1 MEKIKMSEESL
12 AQMIVDKNPSEKQ
25 LIIAEH
31 IQKYIEE
38 TLDEIGYPIRDYTVE
53 IDPEEKVTIYKTKM
67 TLTLR
72 EKKENSKKKKKK

>member
-1 MEKIKMSEESL
+1 MSEESL

-25 LIIAEH
+25 LIIAEYF
-31 IQKYIEE
+31 QKYIEE

-72 EKKENSKKKKKK
+72 EKKENSKKKK